1 MHQSIITKTKT
12 SLYKIVTNNM
22 LSPFLMLFP
31 IFIRSFSLFFAFLY
45 IIMYILNIA
54 RSIKKMAANA
64 IKNFIFE
71 NIINE
76 LDFLR
81 KTVIIH

>member
-1 MHQSIITKTKT
+1 
-12 SLYKIVTNNM
+12 M

-81 KTVIIH
+81 KTVIIQ